1 MERRDLK
8 DERIQIPNEDLT
20 VEMFD
25 IDKKD
30 FESGDAFLKAD
41 MKVKKKYFKAGYSY
55 NPYIY
60 LPKDNAAQIMSML
73 TAKVASK
80 VPFGLSPI
88 L

>member
-41 MKVKKKYFKAGYSY
+41 MKVKKNILKQV
-55 NPYIY
+55 I
-60 LPKDNAAQIMSML
+60 L
-73 TAKVASK
+73 TTLIFIFLNTT
-80 VPFGLSPI
+80 PHR
-88 L
+88 